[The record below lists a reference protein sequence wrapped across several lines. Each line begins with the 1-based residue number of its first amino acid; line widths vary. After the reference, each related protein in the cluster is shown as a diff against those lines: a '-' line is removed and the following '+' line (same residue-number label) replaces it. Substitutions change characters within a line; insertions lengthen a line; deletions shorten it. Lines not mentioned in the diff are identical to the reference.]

1 MSGQDSSLIT
11 EEKDVSKLQ
20 IQEVKSAIA
29 IPILDKQTGSPQ
41 AVMLVYNYDKD
52 SLQMTHKQDQADGG
66 SRQMLWD
73 VSNLASSIMFNV
85 QNLQGILAN
94 SDVLEAQ
101 FDLVNE
107 GIIFL
112 GAEQAITKLNKSAE
126 IMLNTTSQVAVG
138 KKISEAFGTVN
149 SHLIETLTK
158 VTGQNPQAQML
169 KTQIVTNQGSGTDN
183 SQGGML
189 TIPINF
195 HVNKLAD
202 AQKKTHSYCLIL
214 QPIIRSP
221 QN

>member
-1 MSGQDSSLIT
+1 
-11 EEKDVSKLQ
+11 
-20 IQEVKSAIA
+20 
-29 IPILDKQTGSPQ
+29 
-41 AVMLVYNYDKD
+41 
-52 SLQMTHKQDQADGG
+52 
-66 SRQMLWD
+66 MLWD

-158 VTGQNPQAQML
+158 VTGQNPQA
-169 KTQIVTNQGSGTDN
+169 
-183 SQGGML
+183 
-189 TIPINF
+189 
-195 HVNKLAD
+195 
-202 AQKKTHSYCLIL
+202 
-214 QPIIRSP
+214 
-221 QN
+221 